1 MKFTPTT
8 EGQLISY
15 NNEKEKNVMD
25 FSIEVGLP
33 WDGLQPWFGETC
45 QYFLES
51 NSSMTICFEAIKVKT
66 FLIL

>member
-33 WDGLQPWFGETC
+33 
-45 QYFLES
+45 
-51 NSSMTICFEAIKVKT
+51 
-66 FLIL
+66 